1 MSSAAPASPAFS
13 DDLPSIREP
22 IATPLRRFGPYEL
35 DLSSGD
41 LRKFGYRMKLQPKSF
56 LVLQALLRSPGEIVT
71 REELK
76 ARLWPDHTFVEFESS
91 LNVAVRRLRE
101 ALNDVAQGP
110 VYIETVPRHGYR
122 FIGTLDAPVAEGL
135 GPKLVGVEVDATP
148 EFELSTPLTLPQ
160 VQTAPVTSFW
170 KLLLPWAIA
179 AAILLAVGLFWW
191 RHSAAAGAK
200 PLASSIAV
208 LPFVDMSPER
218 NQQYF
223 SDGLAEELLNHLAKT
238 PGLRVAART
247 SSFQFRDK
255 SVDLPTIGK
264 RLNVATVLEGSVRKE
279 GKRARISAELVKA
292 DDGFQLWS
300 GTYDRDLNDVFAV
313 QDEIARA
320 ITGELKPHLLKASS
334 GTLPQRGVNADAYNA
349 YLQGRYFYERRT
361 HDDLSLAYQYFQQ
374 AVKLDPNYARG
385 WSALAWVLIARG
397 EGGDGP
403 SFQQSYR
410 DATTAAERALQLDP
424 GLAEAHAAIGRIK
437 RGYDWDWAGADAA
450 FQKALALEPQ
460 NSVVLLGASSLQA
473 SLGHFD
479 EAIALNRRAVEIDPL
494 SVMAHVALGMHAYYA
509 GQQDFAV
516 DAFQKALA
524 ISPQSPEAHYLFGLV
539 YLVRSQPQLAL
550 AQFERNDPGSER
562 SVGEALA
569 YSALG
574 KQKEA
579 DAALQELLTKYHE
592 QAAYQ
597 VAEVYAFRGD
607 AQHAFEWLSIARM
620 HKDAGLPAIK
630 GDPLL
635 KNIYNDPRYAQLLRE
650 MGLPR

>member
-1 MSSAAPASPAFS
+1 MSSAASASPPFS
-13 DDLPSIREP
+13 EHVPHDHWPGG
-22 IATPLRRFGPYEL
+22 TPLRRFGPYEL
-35 DLSSGD
+35 NLDSGD
-41 LRKFGYRMKLQPKSF
+41 LRKFGYRIKLQPKSF
-56 LVLQALLRSPGEIVT
+56 LILQALLQTPSEMVR

-76 ARLWPDHTFVEFESS
+76 NRLWPDHTFVEFESS

-101 ALNDVAQGP
+101 ALNDEAQDP

-122 FIGTLDAPVAEGL
+122 FIGEVEAPAVPERLA
-135 GPKLVGVEVDATP
+135 PKLVTVEVAGPSAVDSPILVPPVPVA
-148 EFELSTPLTLPQ
+148 
-160 VQTAPVTSFW
+160 APVRSFW
-170 KLLLPWAIA
+170 RLLPLAA
-179 AAILLAVGLFWW
+179 AAILLVIGVLWW
-191 RHSAAAGAK
+191 RHTLPVATK

-208 LPFVDMSPER
+208 LPFVDMSPEK

-247 SSFQFRDK
+247 SSFQFRNK
-255 SVDLPTIGK
+255 NADLPVIAQ

-279 GKRARISAELVKA
+279 GKRVRISAELVKA
-292 DDGFQLWS
+292 EDGFQLWS
-300 GTYDRDLNDVFAV
+300 GTYDRDLNDVLAV
-313 QDEIARA
+313 QDDIARA
-320 ITGELKPHLLKASS
+320 ITGELRLRLLKAASDAA
-334 GTLPQRGVNADAYNA
+334 PQRGINSDAYNA
-349 YLQGRYFYERRT
+349 YLQGRYYYERRT
-361 HDDLSLAYQYFQQ
+361 HDDLSRAYQYFQQ
-374 AVKLDPNYARG
+374 AVKFDPNYARG

-397 EGGDGP
+397 ESGDSP
-403 SFQQSYR
+403 SFEESYR
-410 DATTAAERALQLDP
+410 DAKTAAQRALQLDP
-424 GLAEAHAAIGRIK
+424 GLAEAHAALGRIK

-460 NSVVLLGASSLQA
+460 NSVVLLGASSLEA
-473 SLGHFD
+473 SLGRFD

-524 ISPQSPEAHYLFGLV
+524 ISPASPEAHYLLGLV
-539 YLVRSQPQLAL
+539 YLTRSQPQMAL
-550 AQFERNDPGSER
+550 AQFQKNEPGSER

-579 DAALQELLTKYHE
+579 DAALRELLTKYRE

-597 VAEVYAFRGD
+597 IAEVYAFRGE
-607 AQHAFEWLSIARM
+607 ARPAFEWLAVARS

-630 GDPLL
+630 ADPLL
-635 KNIYNDPRYAQLLRE
+635 KSLYNDPRYAQFVRE
-650 MGLPR
+650 MGLPT